1 MRSDFAR
8 LAVAVLL
15 TAAALAVAAQPAPFQ
30 AEYTVLRGGQPAGV
44 ATMRLSAAGDAWT
57 LRGDTRGT
65 RGMASM
71 VGLEVHEDSRFVWRD
86 GLPEARQ
93 YHYRQRA
100 TLRSRE
106 RRLDV
111 DPARGRIDS
120 LDHKDRHALA
130 YVPGVLDR
138 QLVPLALAAA
148 LARDGAEAGRD
159 IVLPVAD
166 REALQTHRYRVVG
179 PARLDTPAGA
189 IDTVELLRVR
199 EHDSGRVTRYWLDPT
214 RGVIVRLLQTESG
227 EDGLELRL
235 TALTPAS

>member
-1 MRSDFAR
+1 MRTDTARRALALLLGFA
-8 LAVAVLL
+8 
-15 TAAALAVAAQPAPFQ
+15 TLAVAAQPAPFQ
-30 AEYTVLRGGQPAGV
+30 ADYSVLRGGQPAGE
-44 ATMRLSAAGDAWT
+44 ASMRLSSSGDAWT

-65 RGMASM
+65 RGLASM
-71 VGLEVHEDSRFVWRD
+71 VGLEVHEESRFVWRD

-148 LARDGAEAGRD
+148 LALDGAEAGRD